1 MHRFYG
7 SDTGTYH
14 AEIASP
20 WIVNWIGVSSEQNPS
35 IITVT
40 AKRTQGEMPQVVM
53 ASTVSSGA
61 MHAAEKAQAAGRA
74 NRELAFEDMLKPG
87 PLELV
92 GKRTSLSAN
101 CPFLQLCGL
110 GVCPVSVTEP

>member
-1 MHRFYG
+1 
-7 SDTGTYH
+7 
-14 AEIASP
+14 
-20 WIVNWIGVSSEQNPS
+20 
-35 IITVT
+35 
-40 AKRTQGEMPQVVM
+40 MPQVVM

-92 GKRTSLSAN
+92 GKRTKPLS
-101 CPFLQLCGL
+101 QLPLFCSFVASELPRG
-110 GVCPVSVTEP
+110 CY